1 MGIVDIIKAVR
12 GGVPKAS
19 KPELRVVYA
28 LEPLRQ
34 SIFLAG
40 PTPRSPEVASWRPE
54 AIRKLAE
61 MGFLGEVYVPESAD
75 WKSHTSYDAQV
86 HWEWEALKQASVIV
100 FWVPRE
106 IDTMPAF
113 TTNVEFGDWV
123 KSGKVIF
130 GAPVDAPKMNY
141 LRMLGKKYNV
151 PCFSTLD
158 ETLQAAVEQNL
169 VTAHETTN
177 RIAEKVFGSVQ
188 GSTRTKVLLGT
199 EDTETM
205 ELASKLG
212 GKSLRTNISG

>member
-12 GGVPKAS
+12 GGAPKTEKAT
-19 KPELRVVYA
+19 LRVVYA
-28 LEPLRQ
+28 LDPLRQ

-40 PTPRSPEVASWRPE
+40 PTPRSPEVPSWRPD
-54 AIRKLAE
+54 AIRKLDE
-61 MGFLGEVYVPESAD
+61 MGFRGEVYVPESAD

-123 KSGKVIF
+123 KSGKVIL

-141 LRMLGKKYNV
+141 LRMLGKKFNV
-151 PCFSTLD
+151 PCFETLD
-158 ETLQAAVEQNL
+158 ETLQAAVDQNL
-169 VTAHETTN
+169 VTAHQTTN
-177 RIAEKVFGSVQ
+177 RLTEKVFGSVM
-188 GSTRTKVLLGT
+188 GSINTKVLLGT
-199 EDTETM
+199 EDVDTAEHAIN
-205 ELASKLG
+205 LD
-212 GKSLRTNISG
+212 GKSLRSL